1 MKRADPF
8 RLYERYPD
16 QYVATLEKSGRP
28 VAHSRSLRKLYASLK
43 RRRIDPNETIVEK
56 VPPKDAVVI
65 YGSSDRTPLLL
76 GQEGFLD
83 LFDVAFDNRQK
94 KVVLSRLF

>member
-16 QYVATLEKSGRP
+16 QYVATLGNSGQP
-28 VAHSRSLRKLYASLK
+28 VAHSRSLRKLYATL
-43 RRRIDPNETIVEK
+43 RRKRIDPATTILEK

-65 YGSSDRTPLLL
+65 Y
-76 GQEGFLD
+76 
-83 LFDVAFDNRQK
+83 
-94 KVVLSRLF
+94 